1 MGTGSRVSLAAPFLL
16 KTLANSRD
24 RPFLTPTPSDFHT
37 FFLLKT
43 LAGSLRPLMTD
54 FTVEFFLFV
63 IIFQTTFA
71 VDNRRRISRPL
82 SRRFCKILKF
92 RAITYSTPGLIFITA
107 DKKIKNQHF
116 LQVSEDSASFIN
128 EPADFDLQTM

>member
-1 MGTGSRVSLAAPFLL
+1 MIVEGEYLARYRV
-16 KTLANSRD
+16 
-24 RPFLTPTPSDFHT
+24 DF
-37 FFLLKT
+37 
-43 LAGSLRPLMTD
+43 
-54 FTVEFFLFV
+54 V
-63 IIFQTTFA
+63 
-71 VDNRRRISRPL
+71 
-82 SRRFCKILKF
+82 KILKF

>member
-1 MGTGSRVSLAAPFLL
+1 MGTGPRVSLAARFLL
-16 KTLANSRD
+16 KTPCQLSRPTVLNPNPERLSYFFPFKNPCRFFASADD
-24 RPFLTPTPSDFHT
+24 RFYRRIF
-37 FFLLKT
+37 
-43 LAGSLRPLMTD
+43 
-54 FTVEFFLFV
+54 FV

-71 VDNRRRISRPL
+71 DDSRRRISRPL

-92 RAITYSTPGLIFITA
+92 RAITYSTPGLILITA

-116 LQVSEDSASFIN
+116 LQVSEASASFIN

>member
-1 MGTGSRVSLAAPFLL
+1 MGTGPRVSLAAPFLL

-24 RPFLTPTPSDFHT
+24 RPFLTTTPSDFHT

-71 VDNRRRISRPL
+71 DDSRRRISRPL
-82 SRRFCKILKF
+82 SRRFCKNIEIPGNTLNASGIDFLYRGQENKKSAFFTSQRRF
-92 RAITYSTPGLIFITA
+92 RFIY
-107 DKKIKNQHF
+107 K
-116 LQVSEDSASFIN
+116 
-128 EPADFDLQTM
+128 